1 MPTRSYLSSLL
12 RLFQRTPSI
21 TVVSGLPRSGTSMM
35 VKMLAAGGIEPIT
48 DGLREADDD
57 NPNGYFELERVK
69 KMREGDTDW
78 LKDAPGKSIK
88 VISALLQYLPKGYR
102 YRVLFMQRNLG
113 EVLASQRQ
121 MLLNRGEASDQDSDE
136 KMARRY
142 LSHLEEIDAW
152 LKTRRDIDTL
162 YVPYNRMVQDPLPY
176 IQQVNTF
183 LGGGL
188 DVEAMTKVVDPKLYR
203 KRSGS

>member
-1 MPTRSYLSSLL
+1 MATHSLL
-12 RLFQRTPSI
+12 TYFRRLFRRNPPI

-35 VKMLAAGGIEPIT
+35 VKMLAAGGIEPMT
-48 DGLREADDD
+48 DGLRQADDD

-69 KMREGDTDW
+69 KLREGDAAW
-78 LKDAPGKSIK
+78 LQDAPGKSIK
-88 VISALLQYLPKGYR
+88 VISALLEYLPPGYD

-121 MLLNRGEASDQDSDE
+121 MLANRGEASDQASDE
-136 KMARRY
+136 QMARRY

-152 LKTRRDIDTL
+152 LKTRRDIETL
-162 YVPYNRMVQDPLPY
+162 YVPYNRLVQDPLPY
-176 IQQVNTF
+176 IQQVNAF

-188 DVEAMTKVVDPKLYR
+188 DVEAMEKVVDPKLYR
-203 KRSGS
+203 KRSGG

>member
-1 MPTRSYLSSLL
+1 MATHSLL
-12 RLFQRTPSI
+12 TYLRRIFRRTPPI

-35 VKMLAAGGIEPIT
+35 VKMLAAGGIEPMT
-48 DGLREADDD
+48 DGLRQADDD

-69 KMREGDTDW
+69 KLREGDAAW
-78 LKDAPGKSIK
+78 LQDAPGKSIK
-88 VISALLQYLPKGYR
+88 VISALLEYLPPGYD

-121 MLLNRGEASDQDSDE
+121 MLANRGEASDQASDE
-136 KMARRY
+136 QMARRY

-152 LKTRRDIDTL
+152 LKTRRDIETL
-162 YVPYNRMVQDPLPY
+162 YVPYNRLVQDPLPY
-176 IQQVNTF
+176 IQQVNAF

-188 DVEAMTKVVDPKLYR
+188 DLEAMAKVVDPKLYR

>member
-1 MPTRSYLSSLL
+1 MATHSLL
-12 RLFQRTPSI
+12 TYLRRLFRRNPPI

-35 VKMLAAGGIEPIT
+35 VKMLAAGGIEPMT
-48 DGLREADDD
+48 DGLRQADDD

-69 KMREGDTDW
+69 KLREGDAAW
-78 LKDAPGKSIK
+78 LQDAPGKSIK
-88 VISALLQYLPKGYR
+88 VISALLEYLPPGYD

-121 MLLNRGEASDQDSDE
+121 MLANRGEASDQASDE
-136 KMARRY
+136 QMARRY

-152 LKTRRDIDTL
+152 LKTRRDIETL
-162 YVPYNRMVQDPLPY
+162 YVPYNRLVQDPLPY
-176 IQQVNTF
+176 IQQVNAF

-188 DVEAMTKVVDPKLYR
+188 DLEAMAKVVDPKLYR
-203 KRSGS
+203 KRSGG

>member
-1 MPTRSYLSSLL
+1 MTTNSFLSLYR
-12 RLFQRTPSI
+12 RLFRRTLAI

-35 VKMLAAGGIEPIT
+35 VKMLAAGGIEPLT

-69 KMREGDTDW
+69 KLREGDSDW
-78 LKDAPGKSIK
+78 LQDAPGKSIK
-88 VISALLQYLPKGYR
+88 VISALLQYLPPGYH

-121 MLLNRGEASDQDSDE
+121 MLLNRGEASDQNNDE
-136 KMARRY
+136 QMARRY
-142 LSHLEEIDAW
+142 LGHLEEIDAW
-152 LKTRRDIDTL
+152 LKTRRDIETL

-176 IQQVNTF
+176 IQQVNGF

-188 DVEAMTKVVDPKLYR
+188 DIEAMAKVVDPKLYR
-203 KRSGS
+203 KRSGG

>member
-1 MPTRSYLSSLL
+1 MATHSLL
-12 RLFQRTPSI
+12 TYLRRLFRRNPPI

-48 DGLREADDD
+48 DGLRQADDD

-69 KMREGDTDW
+69 KLREGDAAW
-78 LKDAPGKSIK
+78 LQDAPGKSIK
-88 VISALLQYLPKGYR
+88 VISALLEYLPPGYD

-121 MLLNRGEASDQDSDE
+121 MLANRGEASDQASDE
-136 KMARRY
+136 QMARRY

-152 LKTRRDIDTL
+152 LKTRRDIETL
-162 YVPYNRMVQDPLPY
+162 YVPYNRLVQDPLPY
-176 IQQVNTF
+176 IQQVNAF

-188 DVEAMTKVVDPKLYR
+188 DLEAMAKVVDPKLYR
-203 KRSGS
+203 KRSGG

>member
-1 MPTRSYLSSLL
+1 
-12 RLFQRTPSI
+12 
-21 TVVSGLPRSGTSMM
+21 MM
-35 VKMLAAGGIEPIT
+35 VKMLAAGGIEPMT
-48 DGLREADDD
+48 DGLRQADDD

-69 KMREGDTDW
+69 KLREGDTTW

-88 VISALLQYLPKGYR
+88 VISALLQYLPAGYH

-121 MLLNRGEASDQDSDE
+121 MLLNRGETSEQEGDE
-136 KMARRY
+136 QMARRY
-142 LSHLEEIDAW
+142 LGHLEEVDAW
-152 LKTRRDIDTL
+152 FKTRRDIETL

-176 IQQVNTF
+176 IQQVNQF

-188 DVEAMTKVVDPKLYR
+188 DVEAMARVVDPSLYR
-203 KRSGS
+203 KRSGG

>member
-1 MPTRSYLSSLL
+1 MATNSFRSYLQ
-12 RLFQRTPSI
+12 RLFRRPPTI

-35 VKMLAAGGIEPIT
+35 VKMLAAGGIEPLT

-69 KMREGDTDW
+69 KLREGDTAW
-78 LKDAPGKSIK
+78 LKAAPGKSIK
-88 VISALLQYLPKGYR
+88 VISALLEYLPQGYQ

-121 MLLNRGEASDQDSDE
+121 MLLNRGEASDPASDE
-136 KMARRY
+136 QMARRY
-142 LSHLEEIDAW
+142 LSHLEEVDAW
-152 LKTRRDIDTL
+152 LKTRRDIDAL

-176 IQQVNTF
+176 IQQVNAF
-183 LGGGL
+183 LGGKL
-188 DVEAMTKVVDPKLYR
+188 DVEAMARVVDPKLYR
-203 KRSGS
+203 KRSGG

>member
-1 MPTRSYLSSLL
+1 MPIRSFFSSLR
-12 RLFQRTPSI
+12 RLFRRTPPI

-35 VKMLAAGGIEPIT
+35 VKMLAEGGIEPMT
-48 DGLREADDD
+48 DGLRQADDD

-69 KMREGDTDW
+69 KLREGDTTW

-88 VISALLQYLPKGYR
+88 VISALLQYLPQGYR

-121 MLLNRGEASDQDSDE
+121 MLLNRGEASEQDSDE
-136 KMARRY
+136 QMARRY
-142 LSHLEEIDAW
+142 LGHLEEVDAW
-152 LKTRRDIDTL
+152 LKTRRDIETL

-176 IQQVNTF
+176 IQQVNQF

-188 DVEAMTKVVDPKLYR
+188 DVEAMARVVDPSLYR
-203 KRSGS
+203 KRSEL